1 MITKICFWKVI
12 DHSRI
17 MIDAL
22 DVILVKKG
30 FHMLYVNLLM
40 LQNPMWSRI
49 PPSGLE
55 QGLTFVST
63 KAPK

>member
-1 MITKICFWKVI
+1 
-12 DHSRI
+12 